1 MTEKKPLSLYV
12 HIPFC
17 IKKCLYC
24 DFLSFPLKS
33 QTQNIEN
40 YVNQLC
46 REIEYKNSQYS
57 GEEYRVIS
65 VFFGGGTP
73 SSIDARYIEK
83 ILCKLRG
90 VFSFDKDAEITI
102 EVNPGTVDEDKLTT
116 YYKAGINRLSFGLQS
131 ACDEELK
138 TLGRI
143 HNYDTFEKNFALAR
157 RVGFTNINVD
167 LMSAIPNQTVA
178 SWEWNLNQII
188 RLNPEHISAYSLI
201 VEEGTPFY
209 DMELKLPSE
218 EDERA
223 MYAMTGDKLLTA
235 GYEQYEI
242 SNYGKPGFECKHN
255 IVYWKRGDYLGFGIS
270 AASLVGNLR
279 ISNVTSMED
288 YLLGQYEDTET
299 KELLSLQEEMG
310 EAMFLGLRM
319 TEGVSEEAFVKR
331 YGITITDQY
340 PGVIEKYVRQ
350 GLLERRKGHIFLTK
364 EGMNLANAVMC
375 EFV

>member
-1 MTEKKPLSLYV
+1 MTEKNSLSLYV

-17 IKKCLYC
+17 VKKCLYC
-24 DFLSFPLKS
+24 DFLSFPLE
-33 QTQNIEN
+33 TQAKNVEN

-46 REIEYKNSQYS
+46 REIEFKSSQYS
-57 GEEYRVIS
+57 GEKYRVVS

-73 SSIDARYIEK
+73 SSIDACYIEK
-83 ILCKLRG
+83 ILCKLRS
-90 VFSFDKDAEITI
+90 VFAFNKDAEITI

-131 ACDEELK
+131 TCNEELK

-143 HNYDTFEKNFALAR
+143 HNYETFEKNYALAR

-167 LMSAIPNQTVA
+167 LMSAIPNQTVT

-188 RLNPEHISAYSLI
+188 QLNPEHISAYSLI

-223 MYAMTGDKLLTA
+223 MYAMTANMLLKA
-235 GYEQYEI
+235 GYTQYEI
-242 SNYGKPGFECKHN
+242 SNYGKSGFECKHN
-255 IVYWKRGDYLGFGIS
+255 IVYWKRGDYLGFGLS

-279 ISNVTSMED
+279 VSNVTNMED

-299 KELLSLQEEMG
+299 KELLSLREEMG

-331 YGITITDQY
+331 YGITILDQY
-340 PGVIEKYVRQ
+340 PGVIEKYVKQ
-350 GLLERRKGHIFLTK
+350 GLLERRNGHILLTK
-364 EGMNLANAVMC
+364 EGMNLANVVMC

>member
-1 MTEKKPLSLYV
+1 MTGKKPLSLYV

-33 QTQNIEN
+33 QTHNIEN

-46 REIEYKNSQYS
+46 CEIEYKNSQYS
-57 GEEYRVIS
+57 DEEYRVIS

-83 ILCKLRG
+83 ILCKLRN

-143 HNYDTFEKNFALAR
+143 HNYDTFEKNYALAR

-235 GYEQYEI
+235 GYKQYEI

-255 IVYWKRGDYLGFGIS
+255 IVYWKRGDYLGFGLS

-288 YLLGQYEDTET
+288 YLLGQYEDAET

-331 YGITITDQY
+331 YGITISDQY

-350 GLLERRKGHIFLTK
+350 GLLERRNGHIFLTK

>member
-1 MTEKKPLSLYV
+1 MTGKKPLSLYV

-33 QTQNIEN
+33 QTHNIEN

-46 REIEYKNSQYS
+46 CEIEYKNSQYS
-57 GEEYRVIS
+57 SEEYRVIS

-83 ILCKLRG
+83 ILCKLRN
-90 VFSFDKDAEITI
+90 VFPFDKDAEITI

-143 HNYDTFEKNFALAR
+143 HNYDTFEKNYALAR

-178 SWEWNLNQII
+178 SWEWNLNQVIG
-188 RLNPEHISAYSLI
+188 LNPEHISAYSLI

-242 SNYGKPGFECKHN
+242 SNYGKPGFQCKHN
-255 IVYWKRGDYLGFGIS
+255 IVYWKRGDYLGFGLS

-350 GLLERRKGHIFLTK
+350 GLLERRNGHIFLTK

>member
-1 MTEKKPLSLYV
+1 MTGKKPLSLYV

-33 QTQNIEN
+33 QTHNIEN

-46 REIEYKNSQYS
+46 CEIEYKNSQYS
-57 GEEYRVIS
+57 SEEYRVIS

-73 SSIDARYIEK
+73 SSIDACYIEK
-83 ILCKLRG
+83 ILCKLRN
-90 VFSFDKDAEITI
+90 VFPFDKDAEITI

-143 HNYDTFEKNFALAR
+143 HNYDTFEKNYALAR

-209 DMELKLPSE
+209 DTELKLPSE

-255 IVYWKRGDYLGFGIS
+255 IVYWKRGDYLGFGLS

-331 YGITITDQY
+331 YGITISDQY

-350 GLLERRKGHIFLTK
+350 GLLERRNGHIFLTK

>member
-1 MTEKKPLSLYV
+1 MTGKKPLSLYV

-33 QTQNIEN
+33 QTHNIEN

-46 REIEYKNSQYS
+46 CEIEYKNSQYS
-57 GEEYRVIS
+57 DEEYRVIS

-83 ILCKLRG
+83 ILCKLRNI
-90 VFSFDKDAEITI
+90 FSFDKDAEITI

-143 HNYDTFEKNFALAR
+143 HNYDTFEKNYALAR

-235 GYEQYEI
+235 GYKQYEI
-242 SNYGKPGFECKHN
+242 SNYGKPGFVCKHN
-255 IVYWKRGDYLGFGIS
+255 IVYWKRGDYLGFGLS

-288 YLLGQYEDTET
+288 YLLGQYEDAET

-331 YGITITDQY
+331 YGITISDQY

-350 GLLERRKGHIFLTK
+350 GLLQRRNGHIFLTK

>member
-1 MTEKKPLSLYV
+1 
-12 HIPFC
+12 
-17 IKKCLYC
+17 
-24 DFLSFPLKS
+24 
-33 QTQNIEN
+33 
-40 YVNQLC
+40 
-46 REIEYKNSQYS
+46 
-57 GEEYRVIS
+57 
-65 VFFGGGTP
+65 
-73 SSIDARYIEK
+73 
-83 ILCKLRG
+83 
-90 VFSFDKDAEITI
+90 
-102 EVNPGTVDEDKLTT
+102 
-116 YYKAGINRLSFGLQS
+116 
-131 ACDEELK
+131 
-138 TLGRI
+138 
-143 HNYDTFEKNFALAR
+143 
-157 RVGFTNINVD
+157 
-167 LMSAIPNQTVA
+167 MSAIPNQTVA
-178 SWEWNLNQII
+178 SWEWNLNQVIG
-188 RLNPEHISAYSLI
+188 LNPEHISAYSLI

-223 MYAMTGDKLLTA
+223 MYAMTGDELLTA

-255 IVYWKRGDYLGFGIS
+255 IVYWKRGDYLGFGLS

-350 GLLERRKGHIFLTK
+350 GLLERRNGHIFLTK

>member
-1 MTEKKPLSLYV
+1 MTEKNSLSLYV

-17 IKKCLYC
+17 VKKCLYC
-24 DFLSFPLKS
+24 DFLSFPLE
-33 QTQNIEN
+33 TQAKNVEN

-46 REIEYKNSQYS
+46 REIEFKNSQYS
-57 GEEYRVIS
+57 GEKYRVVS

-73 SSIDARYIEK
+73 SSIDACYIEK
-83 ILCKLRG
+83 ILCKLKS
-90 VFSFDKDAEITI
+90 VFSFNKDAEITI

-131 ACDEELK
+131 ACNEELK

-143 HNYDTFEKNFALAR
+143 HNYETFEKNFALAR
-157 RVGFTNINVD
+157 NVGFTNINVD
-167 LMSAIPNQTVA
+167 LMSAIPNQTVT

-188 RLNPEHISAYSLI
+188 QLNPEHISAYSLI

-223 MYAMTGDKLLTA
+223 MYAMTANMLLKA
-235 GYEQYEI
+235 GYVQYEI
-242 SNYGKPGFECKHN
+242 SNYGKSGFECKHN
-255 IVYWKRGDYLGFGIS
+255 IVYWKRGDYLGFGLS

-279 ISNVTSMED
+279 VSNVTNMED

-299 KELLSLQEEMG
+299 KELLSLREEMG

-331 YGITITDQY
+331 YGISMGDQY
-340 PGVIEKYVRQ
+340 PGVIEKYVKQ
-350 GLLERRKGHIFLTK
+350 GLLERRNGHVFLTK
-364 EGMNLANAVMC
+364 GGMNLANVVMC

>member
-1 MTEKKPLSLYV
+1 MTGKKPLSLYV

-33 QTQNIEN
+33 QTHNIEN

-46 REIEYKNSQYS
+46 CEIEYKNSQYS
-57 GEEYRVIS
+57 DEEYRVIS

-83 ILCKLRG
+83 ILCKLRN

-143 HNYDTFEKNFALAR
+143 HNYDTFEKNYALAR

-235 GYEQYEI
+235 GYKQYEI

-255 IVYWKRGDYLGFGIS
+255 IVYWKRGDYLGFGLS

-288 YLLGQYEDTET
+288 YLLGQYEDAET

-350 GLLERRKGHIFLTK
+350 GLLERRNGHIFLTK

>member
-1 MTEKKPLSLYV
+1 MTEKNSLSLYV

-17 IKKCLYC
+17 VKKCLYC
-24 DFLSFPLKS
+24 DFLSFPLE
-33 QTQNIEN
+33 TQAKNVEN

-46 REIEYKNSQYS
+46 REIEFKSSQYS
-57 GEEYRVIS
+57 GEKYRVVS

-73 SSIDARYIEK
+73 SSIDACYIEK
-83 ILCKLRG
+83 ILCKLRS
-90 VFSFDKDAEITI
+90 VFSFNKDAEITI

-131 ACDEELK
+131 TCNEELK

-143 HNYDTFEKNFALAR
+143 HNYETFEKNFALAR
-157 RVGFTNINVD
+157 NVGFTNINVD
-167 LMSAIPNQTVA
+167 LMSAIPNQTVT

-188 RLNPEHISAYSLI
+188 QLNPEHISAYSLI

-223 MYAMTGDKLLTA
+223 MYAMTANMLLKA
-235 GYEQYEI
+235 GYTQYEI
-242 SNYGKPGFECKHN
+242 SNYAKRGFECKHN
-255 IVYWKRGDYLGFGIS
+255 IVYWKRGDYLGFGLS

-279 ISNVTSMED
+279 VSNVTNMED

-299 KELLSLQEEMG
+299 QELLSLREEMG
-310 EAMFLGLRM
+310 ETMFLGLRM

-331 YGITITDQY
+331 YGITILDQY
-340 PGVIEKYVRQ
+340 PGVIEKYVKQ
-350 GLLERRKGHIFLTK
+350 GLLERRNGHILLTK
-364 EGMNLANAVMC
+364 EGMNLANVVMC